1 MQFGEGN
8 GNPLK
13 CSCLE
18 NPRDG
23 EPSGLQSMGSHRVGH
38 DWGDLAAAAAAYAIF
53 KNHVKALQKPST
65 LGSLKDL
72 KSAKQK
78 KQATKWKDTH
88 GIGGKKCKPYIFGK
102 GLLSKIL
109 NSISK
114 SPYIIPIKMGEGPE
128 KTFVQRRYTKAREK
142 MLRSLNIRDMQMKT
156 MMKYHCQA
164 VRMASIKK
172 KRQQMLQGARRTGNP
187 STLLVA
193 LQTGAAAVENSTE
206 GPQN

>member
-1 MQFGEGN
+1 ME
-8 GNPLK
+8 L
-13 CSCLE
+13 
-18 NPRDG
+18 
-23 EPSGLQSMGSHRVGH
+23 
-38 DWGDLAAAAAAYAIF
+38 
-53 KNHVKALQKPST
+53 
-65 LGSLKDL
+65 
-72 KSAKQK
+72 
-78 KQATKWKDTH
+78 
-88 GIGGKKCKPYIFGK
+88 GGKKCKPYIFGK

-128 KTFVQRRYTKAREK
+128 KTFVPRRYTKAREK
-142 MLRSLNIRDMQMKT
+142 MLRITKHQRHANENHDEVSLPDL
-156 MMKYHCQA
+156 A